1 MDRRE
6 PQGEKD
12 ETRSDRGGLWI
23 PIALFVVP
31 AILIV
36 VLYMVIRSLAA
47 PPG

>member
-1 MDRRE
+1 MDRRDA
-6 PQGEKD
+6 PDAKD
-12 ETRSDRGGLWI
+12 DAPPDRKGLWI

-36 VLYMVIRSLAA
+36 VLYMVIRALAA